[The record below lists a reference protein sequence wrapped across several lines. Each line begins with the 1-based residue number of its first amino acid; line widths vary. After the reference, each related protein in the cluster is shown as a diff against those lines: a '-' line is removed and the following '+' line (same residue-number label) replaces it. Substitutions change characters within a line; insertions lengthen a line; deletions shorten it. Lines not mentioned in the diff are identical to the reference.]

1 MTCEWAVVRQ
11 LTDRIV
17 LKITPMLTYHCEGT
31 QLMKLSRRI
40 RQLVRAN
47 FASPRRASSVG
58 TTKTKSPVR
67 MEKQLEQIRKSLV
80 RAAARENRLMDDLDL
95 AEKEGRERDANRL
108 RGELNDLARSTD
120 ELQSALALIEAR
132 IEMERESRGEAPS
145 PPSEVPTQIEG
156 AHAPQPALGDTG
168 DEEEEEADLAARKA
182 RLAAPEEKRKATGD
196 QSH

>member
-1 MTCEWAVVRQ
+1 
-11 LTDRIV
+11 
-17 LKITPMLTYHCEGT
+17 
-31 QLMKLSRRI
+31 
-40 RQLVRAN
+40 
-47 FASPRRASSVG
+47 
-58 TTKTKSPVR
+58 

-156 AHAPQPALGDTG
+156 ARAPQPALEDTG
-168 DEEEEEADLAARKA
+168 DEEEADLAARKA
-182 RLAAPEEKRKATGD
+182 RLAAPEEKREATSD

>member
-1 MTCEWAVVRQ
+1 
-11 LTDRIV
+11 
-17 LKITPMLTYHCEGT
+17 
-31 QLMKLSRRI
+31 MKLSRRI
-40 RQLVRAN
+40 RHLVRAN

-58 TTKTKSPVR
+58 ITKTKSPAR

-80 RAAARENRLMDDLDL
+80 RAAARENRLMNDLDL
-95 AEKEGRERDANRL
+95 AEKQGREQDANRL

-145 PPSEVPTQIEG
+145 PPSEVPTKIED
-156 AHAPQPALGDTG
+156 AHAPQPALEDTG
-168 DEEEEEADLAARKA
+168 DEEEADLAARKA